1 MLLLGKTGV
10 GKSTLINSILKL
22 DENKMTVSLGLKIIK
37 EFNEYISNERPGL
50 RLIDSKG
57 IGIDKD
63 SINQVINKVT
73 EYIKNIFNL
82 NDPDKLIHCIWYCID
97 SNSSRFEKKE
107 EDIFKKY
114 LRRKKNTYNFCF
126 DKKL

>member
-1 MLLLGKTGV
+1 M
-10 GKSTLINSILKL
+10 
-22 DENKMTVSLGLKIIK
+22 GLKTIK

-73 EYIKNIFNL
+73 EYIKNNFNL
-82 NDPDKLIHCIWYCID
+82 NDSDKLIHCIWYCID

-107 EDIFKKY
+107 EDIFKKLKNISKKKKY
-114 LRRKKNTYNFCF
+114 L
-126 DKKL
+126 

>member
-1 MLLLGKTGV
+1 MLLLGKAGV

-22 DENKMTVSLGLKIIK
+22 DENKIPESLGLKTIK
-37 EFNEYISNERPGL
+37 EFNEYTSNERPGL

-82 NDPDKLIHCIWYCID
+82 NDPDKLIHYIWYCID

-107 EDIFKKY
+107 EDIFKK
-114 LRRKKNTYNFCF
+114 LKNI
-126 DKKL
+126 